1 MRPFRFSSMMQVG
14 LALCAAAFA
23 PMTVSSAAEQ
33 KIGTP
38 PEAMNMRL
46 VGYDDL
52 QGRSAYQPTI
62 HHQGNRYIAYI
73 GHLGG
78 TPEIPKPV
86 NRLTG
91 QAEFNGTSIVDVT
104 DPAHP
109 RYLAHIPGTPG
120 NYEDG
125 GAQMTRVC
133 DGRALPKGD
142 PNNTYLLRVFGG
154 KGHQIYD
161 VTDPAKPALIW
172 QREGELND
180 THKSWWEC
188 DTGIAYLV
196 SGVPGWRV
204 NRMTEVYDMSDPSH
218 PVKIRDF
225 GLPGQQPGATGPVPE
240 QLHGMISLGREGNR
254 IYFGYG
260 TNKNGVMQIVDRDKL
275 LHGPREPTAENLLY
289 PEVGRLTMTP
299 FNGAHTTFPMP
310 KMPIAEFAKDSL
322 GTERDI
328 VMIVDEQIRNACQ
341 EPRQMAWFVDV
352 TIEAHPMIISNF
364 QVSEASGD
372 FCSRGGRFGTH
383 ASNESMAP
391 IFYKKVVF
399 LSYFNA
405 GVRAVDIRDP
415 YHPKQIGYFIPSITE
430 TTDKRCITI
439 NGQDNCKVA
448 IQTNNVE
455 TDDRGYVYM
464 VDRANTGMHI
474 LELTGDA
481 RAIIAQ

>member
-1 MRPFRFSSMMQVG
+1 MMQVG

-73 GHLGG
+73 GHHGG

-415 YHPKQIGYFIPSITE
+415 YHPKEIGYFIPSITE
-430 TTDKRCITI
+430 TTDKRCTTI

>member
-1 MRPFRFSSMMQVG
+1 MMKVG

-73 GHLGG
+73 GHHGG

-415 YHPKQIGYFIPSITE
+415 YHPKEIGYFIPSITE
-430 TTDKRCITI
+430 TTDKRCTTI

>member
-14 LALCAAAFA
+14 LALCATAFA

-73 GHLGG
+73 GHHGG

-109 RYLAHIPGTPG
+109 RYLAQIPGTPG

-415 YHPKQIGYFIPSITE
+415 YHPKEIGYFIPSITE
-430 TTDKRCITI
+430 TTDKRCTTI

>member
-1 MRPFRFSSMMQVG
+1 MMQVG
-14 LALCAAAFA
+14 LALCATAFA

-73 GHLGG
+73 GHHGG

-415 YHPKQIGYFIPSITE
+415 YHPKEIGYFIPSITE